1 MPFKASFH
9 IPELAKAQA
18 LAERVGWQY
27 AELAGDM
34 LRTCSTSFKRCLIE
48 NKSRLLKGV
57 SSDRRHVS
65 EGAIAYEHLLLDVQ
79 SRGGSLRERYF
90 KEFTPSMYHF
100 EEVPMTRAFK
110 EVLKKWQN
118 ETATPKTM
126 AA

>member
-18 LAERVGWQY
+18 LAESVGWQY

-57 SSDRRHVS
+57 SSDRRHVI
-65 EGAIAYEHLLLDVQ
+65 EDAIACEYLPLDVQ
-79 SRGGSLRERYF
+79 SWGNLRERYF
-90 KEFTPSMYHF
+90 KEFAPSMDHF
-100 EEVPMTRAFK
+100 EEAPMARAFK
-110 EVLKKWQN
+110 KVCEKWMS
-118 ETATPKTM
+118 ETAMPETIV
-126 AA
+126 A